1 MTPAVQTIITALIS
15 AVFSGGFLSI
25 VLYKIQRRDKLRD
38 EEKSNDSALAKML
51 LGLGHDKLLFL
62 TDKFMRRG
70 AITLKEKTNLNY
82 LYVPY
87 KKLGGNGDCETG
99 FNECQKLPI
108 VGDDE
113 AEERDVAIKR
123 KDYGIEK

>member
-1 MTPAVQTIITALIS
+1 MIPAIQTIITALIS
-15 AVFSGGFLSI
+15 AVFSSGLLSI

-51 LGLGHDKLLFL
+51 LGLGHDELLCL
-62 TDKFMRRG
+62 WYIFMRRG
-70 AITLKEKTNLNY
+70 AITLKEKTNRNY

-87 KKLGGNGDCETG
+87 RALGGNGDCETG

-108 VGDDE
+108 IGDDE
-113 AEERDVAIKR
+113 AEERDAAIKR